1 MSKANPK
8 QICGK
13 RNKSQE
19 AKKIRAEGEKGKR
32 EEGNVAHE
40 SIRFDGKNGS
50 IKSTPLA
57 KEKGR
62 GRGMAHGQ
70 PLSQSAGVQTKS
82 VGNICWHPNYINAA
96 PTEAKAKAKAL
107 ARTTHPGAQM
117 SESQV
122 SMADNSRKPSTE
134 ASTATGAK
142 AQKTKTLGKT
152 IFSSRK
158 VCI

>member
-1 MSKANPK
+1 M
-8 QICGK
+8 
-13 RNKSQE
+13 
-19 AKKIRAEGEKGKR
+19 
-32 EEGNVAHE
+32 AHE

-57 KEKGR
+57 KEQGR

-96 PTEAKAKAKAL
+96 PTETKAMAKEQ
-107 ARTTHPGAQM
+107 ARTTHPAAQM

-122 SMADNSRKPSTE
+122 SMADNSRKPKKFAFSQSWLLRKDARCICRE
-134 ASTATGAK
+134 FPINFNLGKNRMMSAVILRTADT
-142 AQKTKTLGKT
+142 QKTSDKDTGD
-152 IFSSRK
+152 RNDDEDDD
-158 VCI
+158 